1 MPAAVFLAS
10 SFVMRL
16 ASARRPGSLSKQE
29 TGHGKLVGVA
39 DNVGDA
45 AISLHCARWR
55 KQRSGIFPNCPMAMG
70 DHTRYPQAK
79 IASIMGMRYCF
90 YWNISLFIH
99 RI

>member
-45 AISLHCARWR
+45 AISLHCARW
-55 KQRSGIFPNCPMAMG
+55 QEAALGHLPNC
-70 DHTRYPQAK
+70 
-79 IASIMGMRYCF
+79 
-90 YWNISLFIH
+90 
-99 RI
+99 